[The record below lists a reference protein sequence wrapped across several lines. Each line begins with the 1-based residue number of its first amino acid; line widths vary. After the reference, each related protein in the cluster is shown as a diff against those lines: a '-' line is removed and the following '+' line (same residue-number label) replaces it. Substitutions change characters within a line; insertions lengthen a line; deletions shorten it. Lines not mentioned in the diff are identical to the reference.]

1 MQGPVGYLP
10 LMRLSS
16 PVDLL
21 YSLYGMILSLECFLE
36 HESN

>member
-21 YSLYGMILSLECFLE
+21 YSLNGIVLPLECFLE